1 MDISS
6 IISSEFEH
14 SFSYDYW
21 IFIFC
26 ICELPNYFL
35 YVVSIEVLTLFLS
48 GFMDN
53 FNTKATHILQI
64 FSLVGR
70 KLLIMEWI

>member
-1 MDISS
+1 MNLNILFLT
-6 IISSEFEH
+6 IIGYLYFA
-14 SFSYDYW
+14 F
-21 IFIFC
+21 
-26 ICELPNYFL
+26 CELPNYFL
-35 YVVSIEVLTLFLS
+35 YVFSIEVLTLFLS

-53 FNTKATHILQI
+53 FNIKATHILQI